1 MCGRFTSTASPEEL
15 MRLFGVTVLENLRP
29 RWNVA
34 PSQPA
39 LVISQTGLQPETG
52 FAQWGLPPAGEGRS
66 FLINARME
74 TVTEKPTFRDAF
86 ATRRCLVV
94 ASGWY
99 EWSAP
104 KTPWHVQLA
113 DGGVMAFGGLL
124 LRRGGED
131 RFVIMTSAAN
141 GDLASIHHRQPLVL
155 APDRWRGWLTG
166 SEEQAG
172 AMCVAAPSGWFNWY
186 RVSPAVGRVGEDH
199 PELVTPLDDAA
210 LAAEALASK
219 ALASKAQA
227 KRQGGGKPAQ
237 PVDTGQG
244 DLFG

>member
-1 MCGRFTSTASPEEL
+1 
-15 MRLFGVTVLENLRP
+15 MRLFGVTVMENLQP

-34 PSQPA
+34 PSQAA
-39 LVISQTGLQPETG
+39 LVVSQTGLQPETG
-52 FAQWGLPPAGEGRS
+52 FVNWGLPPAAEGCS

-74 TVTEKPTFRDAF
+74 TVTEKATFRDAF

-113 DGGVMAFGGLL
+113 DGRVMAFAGLL

-141 GDLASIHHRQPLVL
+141 GKLAAIHHRQPLVL
-155 APDRWRGWLTG
+155 SPDTWPRWLTG
-166 SEEQAG
+166 SREDAISL
-172 AMCVAAPSGWFNWY
+172 CVAAPSDWFNWY
-186 RVSPAVGRVGEDH
+186 RVSLAVGRVGEDH

-210 LAAEALASK
+210 LAAEVRAEAE
-219 ALASKAQA
+219 
-227 KRQGGGKPAQ
+227 KRTKPA
-237 PVDTGQG
+237 DTGQG

>member
-15 MRLFGVTVLENLRP
+15 MRLFGVTVLDNLQP

-34 PSQPA
+34 PSQAA
-39 LVISQTGLQPETG
+39 LVVSQTSLQPETS
-52 FAQWGLPPAGEGRS
+52 FLNWGLPPTGEGRS
-66 FLINARME
+66 LLINARME
-74 TVTEKPTFRDAF
+74 TVTEKPTFRNAF

-124 LRRGGED
+124 LRRSGAEEGGED

-155 APDRWRGWLTG
+155 APDNWSRWLTG
-166 SEEQAG
+166 SG
-172 AMCVAAPSGWFNWY
+172 AEAADLCVAAPSSWFNWY
-186 RVSPAVGRVGEDH
+186 RVGPAIGRVAEDH

-210 LAAEALASK
+210 LAAEAK
-219 ALASKAQA
+219 ARSLSRTSDRNARNANDA
-227 KRQGGGKPAQ
+227 
-237 PVDTGQG
+237 QG

>member
-15 MRLFGVTVLENLRP
+15 MRLFGVTVMDNLQP

-39 LVISQTGLQPETG
+39 LVITQTGLQPEAI
-52 FAQWGLPPAGEGRS
+52 FPAWGLPPGGEGRS

-74 TVTEKPTFRDAF
+74 TAAEKPTFRDAF
-86 ATRRCLVV
+86 MHRRCLVV

-99 EWSAP
+99 EWSEP
-104 KTPWHVQLA
+104 KKPWHVQRS

-124 LRRGGED
+124 LRRGDED
-131 RFVIMTSAAN
+131 RFVVMTSAAN
-141 GDLASIHHRQPLVL
+141 GDLVAIHHRQPLVL
-155 APDRWRGWLTG
+155 PPDRWHRWLTG
-166 SEEQAG
+166 G
-172 AMCVAAPSGWFNWY
+172 AADAVELCVAAPASWFNWY
-186 RVSPAVGRVGEDH
+186 RVGPAVGRVAEDH

-210 LAAEALASK
+210 LAAESAA
-219 ALASKAQA
+219 
-227 KRQGGGKPAQ
+227 GGGGAGRKP
-237 PVDTGQG
+237 DDRQG

>member
-1 MCGRFTSTASPEEL
+1 
-15 MRLFGVTVLENLRP
+15 MRRFGVTFLDNLQP

-34 PSQPA
+34 PSQRA
-39 LVISQTGLQPETG
+39 LVVTRTGLQPE
-52 FAQWGLPPAGEGRS
+52 AAMVAWGLPPAGEGRS

-74 TVTEKPTFRDAF
+74 TAAQKPTFRDAF

-104 KTPWHVQLA
+104 KRPWHVQLA
-113 DGGVMAFGGLL
+113 DGGVMGMGGLL
-124 LRRGGED
+124 LRRGNED

-141 GDLASIHHRQPLVL
+141 GELTAIHHRQPLVL
-155 APDRWRGWLTG
+155 PPDSWDRWLAG
-166 SEEQAG
+166 SQQDAAEL
-172 AMCVAAPSGWFNWY
+172 CVAAPVASFNWY
-186 RVSPAVGRVGEDH
+186 RVGPAVGRVAEDH

-210 LAAEALASK
+210 LAAENQPSTKTRAKDK
-219 ALASKAQA
+219 A
-227 KRQGGGKPAQ
+227 
-237 PVDTGQG
+237 QG

>member
-1 MCGRFTSTASPEEL
+1 
-15 MRLFGVTVLENLRP
+15 MRLFGVTVLENLQP

-34 PSQPA
+34 PSQAA
-39 LVISQTGLQPETG
+39 LVISQTGLQPEAG
-52 FAQWGLPPAGEGRS
+52 LAQWGLPPVGEGRS

-74 TVTEKPTFRDAF
+74 TAAEKPTFRDAF

-124 LRRGGED
+124 LNRGSEN

-155 APDRWRGWLTG
+155 APENWPRWLTG
-166 SEEQAG
+166 NLEEANSL
-172 AMCVAAPSGWFNWY
+172 CTAAPASWFNWY
-186 RVSPAVGRVGEDH
+186 RVGPAVGRVAEDH

-210 LAAEALASK
+210 LAAEA
-219 ALASKAQA
+219 QA
-227 KRQGGGKPAQ
+227 RKKPASLA
-237 PVDTGQG
+237 DTAQG